1 MPGSQA
7 ATEWAFPNPATP
19 PGSSAYYSVR
29 FAPAG
34 LRDDLAVLLG
44 WRHLV
49 RSVFDEV
56 SDRGVATRKLEWWS
70 NELERIVAGT
80 GRHPLGLPLGRL
92 IARAEL
98 PRQPFLDIIRGTEAL
113 LADRRVEDVAG
124 LAALGDLDLGAL
136 CELIAR
142 VHAASAP
149 AGLSAARRAG
159 SYCALVELVRDSGRM
174 LRRDRCGFLP
184 EDRLQRNGISHT
196 GHEPTE
202 IRKHLSPLLADLAE
216 DLDRHRADLSH
227 DLPRLPATIR
237 IRVRLADR
245 LLAELAASDFE
256 VADQRIALTP
266 IRKLWNAWRE
276 SRLNRAPRGKSCF

>member
-29 FAPAG
+29 FAPVG
-34 LRDDLAVLLG
+34 LRNDLAVLLG

-49 RSVFDEV
+49 RSVLDEV
-56 SDRGVATRKLEWWS
+56 SDRGVAARKLEWWS
-70 NELERIVAGT
+70 DELERIVAGT
-80 GRHPLGLPLGRL
+80 GRHPLASRLSRL
-92 IARAEL
+92 IARANL
-98 PRQPFLDIIRGTEAL
+98 PQQPFIDIILGTKAI
-113 LADRRVEDVAG
+113 LADRRSQDT
-124 LAALGDLDLGAL
+124 AALSDLADLDLGAL

-142 VHAASAP
+142 VHAETTP
-149 AGLSAARRAG
+149 ADLAAARRAG

-184 EDRLQRNGISHT
+184 EDRLQRHGISHT

-276 SRLNRAPRGKSCF
+276 SRLNRVPANVF